1 MAKAKQ
7 KDDPAAELMKRVAG
21 LLNGCLGARP
31 FPRRTVSPRQ
41 GRWTD
46 GQPILFGVLVG
57 LAYALLFCVL
67 PFCILRYAFD
77 RPPDPHLFWLQVYA
91 SLYIAWATT
100 TARAAS
106 ADVLRIIGRSIVP
119 QLSPQAAKRIDDD
132 LANGFEER
140 RLSVVSS
147 TVAVLGAVAAG
158 YAISRD
164 AHAGPA
170 ELVWW
175 CLGWLFL
182 FVTAARS
189 TDVAR
194 FYSCF
199 AKHLDGEP
207 NIYAL
212 DPARSILVRG
222 VAAVGWRILVFWFG
236 ILLAIPLLLPFV
248 SLGTGWRDYGDTSFW
263 LPNATFVWLVVPI
276 TSAFSIPF
284 GTMVF
289 LRSEKAIRTAVNTVY
304 YATLRATE
312 REGTDLFARRG
323 ALDEAQWKRLEVLEA
338 LHRHMTTAGSYRS
351 VLASTAS
358 LLIPLIGPIVTL
370 SKPLFEYLK
379 Q

>member
-7 KDDPAAELMKRVAG
+7 KDDPAAELMKHVTA
-21 LLNGCLGARP
+21 LLNGCLGAVP
-31 FPRRTVSPRQ
+31 FPRRTASPRES
-41 GRWTD
+41 RWID
-46 GQPILFGVLVG
+46 GQPVLVGVFAG

-67 PFCILRYAFD
+67 PFCVLHYAFD
-77 RPPDPHLFWLQVYA
+77 RSPDPHLFWLQVYA
-91 SLYIAWATT
+91 SLYIAWATA

-106 ADVLRIIGRSIVP
+106 ADVLGIIGRSIVP
-119 QLSPQAAKRIDDD
+119 QLSPQAAARIDDD
-132 LANGFEER
+132 LAGGFEER

-147 TVAVLGAVAAG
+147 TVAVLGTVAAG

-175 CLGWLFL
+175 CFGWLFL

-199 AKHLDGEP
+199 AKRLDGEP

-212 DPARSILVRG
+212 DPARSTLVRG
-222 VAAVGWRILVFWFG
+222 VAAVGWRILVFWSG
-236 ILLAIPLLLPFV
+236 ILLSIPLLLPFI
-248 SLGTGWRDYGDTSFW
+248 SLGTGWRDYGDWGFW
-263 LPNATFVWLVVPI
+263 LPHPLFVWLVVPI

-289 LRSEKAIRTAVNTVY
+289 LRSEQAIRTAVNTVY

-323 ALDEAQWKRLEVLEA
+323 ELDEAQWKRLEVLEA
-338 LHRHMTTAGSYRS
+338 LHRHLTTAGPYRS
-351 VLASTAS
+351 VLATSLS

-379 Q
+379 R